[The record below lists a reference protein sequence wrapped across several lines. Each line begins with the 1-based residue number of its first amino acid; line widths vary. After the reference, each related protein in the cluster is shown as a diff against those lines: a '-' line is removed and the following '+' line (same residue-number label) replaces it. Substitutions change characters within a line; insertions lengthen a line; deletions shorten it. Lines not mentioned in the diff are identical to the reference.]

1 MADTTPPP
9 AASTPGEMTDDAAR
23 RHSAS
28 RSAVA
33 LGAIIAVLVGV
44 LLGTWA
50 QRWLD
55 GDQPAP
61 PSADSVDV
69 GFAQDMSVHHGQAV
83 EMSAM
88 ALANAADPAVRS
100 LAYDVLTTQQSQLG
114 TMQGW
119 LSLWDRPPLGS
130 GEPMQWMPTDSA
142 SDSAHHS
149 MPGMESG
156 TDTADSSSS
165 RMPGMATTDELAEL
179 RRTTGPAFD
188 VRYLQLLLRH
198 HQGGIPMAQYAAEGA
213 AVPAV
218 SSLAG
223 QMVATQQAES
233 TAIGQLLAAKGAAAL
248 PMN

>member
-1 MADTTPPP
+1 MANTSP
-9 AASTPGEMTDDAAR
+9 AAAAPDPAMVDDAAR
-23 RHSAS
+23 RRSAS

-44 LLGTWA
+44 LLGAWA

-55 GDQPAP
+55 GDQPGAP
-61 PSADSVDV
+61 AGDSVDV

-142 SDSAHHS
+142 AGSAHHS

-156 TDTADSSSS
+156 TATADSSSPP
-165 RMPGMATTDELAEL
+165 MPGMATTGELADL
-179 RRTTGPAFD
+179 RRTTGSAFD
-188 VRYLQLLLRH
+188 ARYLQLLLRH
-198 HQGGIPMAQYAAEGA
+198 HKGGIPMAQYAADNA
-213 AVPAV
+213 AVPPV
-218 SSLAG
+218 SALAG

-233 TAIGQLLAAKGAAAL
+233 TAIEQLLAAKGATAL
-248 PMN
+248 TMN

>member
-1 MADTTPPP
+1 MVDTTDP
-9 AASTPGEMTDDAAR
+9 AATFTPAEMTDDAAR
-23 RHSAS
+23 RRSAS
-28 RSAVA
+28 RAAVA

-50 QRWLD
+50 QRWLG

-130 GEPMQWMPTDSA
+130 GEPMAWMPTDSA
-142 SDSAHHS
+142 AGSAHHS
-149 MPGMESG
+149 MPGMEG
-156 TDTADSSSS
+156 TATTDSSSS
-165 RMPGMATTDELAEL
+165 RMPGMATTGELADL

-188 VRYLQLLLRH
+188 ARYLQLLLRH

-218 SSLAG
+218 SALAG
-223 QMVATQQAES
+223 QMVATQRAES
-233 TAIGQLLAAKGAAAL
+233 TAIEQLLAAKGAAAL